1 MLTISPAPAIVTKP
15 LLMIDFAPGDS
26 PWYGY
31 ADQIKSVAFA
41 HTGSGFVLS
50 IGKHA
55 FHGCINLTEI
65 TLPDILIEIRDSA
78 FEGCTS
84 LAEITL
90 PDSLTTIGERAFESC
105 TSLTNITLPDSLTSI
120 RGYAF
125 AYCKSLSEVTLPNRL
140 TTIGF
145 AAFLNCDSLTEITL
159 PDGVTTIEGRTF
171 YDCTGLTEVTLP
183 GSLTAI
189 EKVAFSNC
197 TNLASI
203 TFTGDTPPI
212 ISWDAFTDCG
222 ITEIRVPAGAEDA
235 YREML
240 SKAGLDRIEVKGGYS
255 ITVTATEGGT
265 ASASSD
271 FAAEGEE
278 VALTAVPDRGY
289 RLKEWQVV
297 SGGVTVDSGR
307 FVMPAGAVT
316 VKAVFEKED
325 EPPSHTH
332 AWAGLEPEQHPPLA
346 RVPHGGLYNPIGQ
359 RKERLRRPHPRRMDC
374 GPGGH
379 QLRGGQ

>member
-1 MLTISPAPAIVTKP
+1 METTAVRPAAVRGDAHLPVRAGGGGQGCFRRFAVRRRHPPWQWELDSDGVLTISPAPAIVTKP
-15 LLMIDFAPGDS
+15 LLMIDFASGDS

-41 HTGSGFVLS
+41 HTGSGFVFS

-65 TLPDILIEIRDSA
+65 TLP
-78 FEGCTS
+78 
-84 LAEITL
+84 
-90 PDSLTTIGERAFESC
+90 
-105 TSLTNITLPDSLTSI
+105 
-120 RGYAF
+120 
-125 AYCKSLSEVTLPNRL
+125 
-140 TTIGF
+140 
-145 AAFLNCDSLTEITL
+145 
-159 PDGVTTIEGRTF
+159 
-171 YDCTGLTEVTLP
+171 

-189 EKVAFSNC
+189 EKVAFLNC

-212 ISWDAFTDCG
+212 ISWDEFTDCG